1 MTAEVD
7 AENELLASER
17 DSLQQQVFKLE
28 VKNLQLEGAN
38 AALRENLSSKDI
50 SVTPEFRVSLQSLR
64 NELGLNTN
72 LCYLSLR

>member
-28 VKNLQLEGAN
+28 VKNGEKWDPLMEGDFKKA
-38 AALRENLSSKDI
+38 
-50 SVTPEFRVSLQSLR
+50 
-64 NELGLNTN
+64 
-72 LCYLSLR
+72 